1 MSQKGNYT
9 NEKFMNEA
17 KLKKLE
23 EQGINVESLKKS
35 IKQKQDDYGR
45 RISK

>member
-1 MSQKGNYT
+1 MKDQG
-9 NEKFMNEA
+9 
-17 KLKKLE
+17 KKISTMMKNLSDVERLSE
-23 EQGINVESLKKS
+23 EGINVESLKKS